1 MRTSR
6 ERAATAGALALI
18 LALGAGLRLWGMGYG
33 LPHPMARP
41 DEQKLVGR
49 AVVMLGTGD
58 LNPIEHTYPAL
69 LMYVQAAVLLA
80 YAKLGQIFGRYGG
93 IKDFL
98 TDANVFHPGLH
109 YRICRTISIAFALA
123 TVVATYF
130 LARRADGRRAVSLLA
145 ALVVAT
151 NYLHARDSRWGTVDV
166 TMTFFVTLSLLFAVQ
181 ASDTQRFRD
190 YKLAGAFAGLAAA
203 TKYNAGIVLLAAAT
217 AAIAGVARRRI
228 TATDAARR
236 VAVAG
241 LTTFLLFTLTTP
253 YSVRDWYATW
263 EGFSGAVGM
272 LYDVAGER
280 AGWVHLR
287 VTFPYGFGWPVFIA
301 ALVGAGLAAWKRDVR
316 ALVLVTFVVLMF
328 ASMATVRWVFPRYLV
343 PFVPPMAVLAAQAA
357 GAFVDVTRPALGAA
371 AALLLA
377 GPGLLSS
384 IQFDRVAAR
393 PDTRVLAA
401 EWLGANAAPGAAVLV
416 CDNYGSPAVN
426 VDARRGPAFRVRMI
440 DCAPGPV
447 EGADASYLVTS
458 EHPQLS
464 SFASVDPK
472 LKRYLDERARR
483 VAEFRPFR
491 EDTTAAPYFYRG
503 DAFFLPFTGLRA
515 MERGGPVV
523 TVWALP

>member
-1 MRTSR
+1 VHTTR
-6 ERAATAGALALI
+6 ERAATGGALALI
-18 LALGAGLRLWGMGYG
+18 LILGGGLRLWGMGYG

-49 AVVMLGTGD
+49 AFAMLGTGD
-58 LNPIEHTYPAL
+58 PNPIEHTYPAL
-69 LMYVQAAVLLA
+69 LMYVQAAALVL
-80 YAKLGQIFGRYGG
+80 YAKTGQLLGRYGG
-93 IKDFL
+93 VKDFL
-98 TDANVFHPGLH
+98 ADATVFHPGLH

-130 LARRADGRRAVSLLA
+130 LALRADGRRAVALLA

-151 NYLHARDSRWGTVDV
+151 NYLHVRDSRWGTVDV

-181 ASDTQRFRD
+181 ASETQRFRD

-217 AAIAGVARRRI
+217 AAIAGIARRRV
-228 TATDAARR
+228 TATDGARR

-241 LTTFLLFTLTTP
+241 LTTLLLFTLATP

-263 EGFSGAVGM
+263 EGFRGAVGM

-287 VTFPYGFGWPVFIA
+287 VTFPSGFGWPVFIA
-301 ALVGAGLAAWKRDVR
+301 ALAGAGRAVWTRDAR

-328 ASMATVRWVFPRYLV
+328 ASMATVLWVFPRYLV
-343 PFVPPMAVLAAQAA
+343 PFVPPMAVLAAEAA
-357 GAFVDVTRPALGAA
+357 GALVDVARPALGAA
-371 AALLLA
+371 AALVLA
-377 GPGLLSS
+377 GPGVLSS
-384 IQFDRVAAR
+384 VQFDRVAAR
-393 PDTRVLAA
+393 ADTRVLAA
-401 EWLGANAAPGAAVLV
+401 EWLGVNVPAGAPVLV
-416 CDNYGSPAVN
+416 CDNYGAPAVN
-426 VDARRGPAFRVRMI
+426 VDARRGRAFRVRMI
-440 DCAPGPV
+440 DCAPGSV
-447 EGADASYLVTS
+447 QGAGASYLVAG

-464 SFASVDPK
+464 GFASVDPK
-472 LKRYLDERARR
+472 LRSYLDERARR
-483 VAEFRPFR
+483 LAVFSPFR
-491 EDTTAAPYFYRG
+491 ADAPVRPYFYPG

>member
-1 MRTSR
+1 VRTTP
-6 ERAATAGALALI
+6 ERAATLGALALI
-18 LALGAGLRLWGMGYG
+18 LTLGAGLRLWGMGYG

-69 LMYVQAAVLLA
+69 LMYVQAAVLVL
-80 YAKLGQIFGRYGG
+80 YAKLGQLFGRYGG
-93 IKDFL
+93 VKDFL
-98 TDANVFHPGLH
+98 ADATVFHPGLH

-123 TVVATYF
+123 TVVATYL
-130 LARRADGRRAVSLLA
+130 LARRADGRRAVALLA

-151 NYLHARDSRWGTVDV
+151 NYLHVRDSRWGTVDV

-190 YKLAGAFAGLAAA
+190 YKRAGAFAGLAAA
-203 TKYNAGIVLLAAAT
+203 TKYNAGIVLLAVAT

-228 TATDAARR
+228 TATDGARR
-236 VAVAG
+236 FAVAG
-241 LTTFLLFTLTTP
+241 LTTLLLFTLATP

-287 VTFPYGFGWPVFIA
+287 VTFPSGFGWPVFIA
-301 ALVGAGLAAWKRDVR
+301 ALVGAGRAVWKRDAR

-328 ASMATVRWVFPRYLV
+328 ASMATVLWVFPRYLI
-343 PFVPPMAVLAAQAA
+343 PFVPPMAVLAAEAA
-357 GAFVDVTRPALGAA
+357 GALVDVARPPLAAA

-377 GPGLLSS
+377 GPGIWSS
-384 IQFDRVAAR
+384 VQFDRVAAR

-401 EWLGANAAPGAAVLV
+401 EWFGANVPAGSPVLV
-416 CDNYGSPAVN
+416 CDNYGSPVVN

-440 DCAPGPV
+440 DCTPASV
-447 EGADASYLVTS
+447 EGAGASYLVTS
-458 EHPQLS
+458 DHPQLS
-464 SFASVDPK
+464 GFASVDPA
-472 LKRYLDERARR
+472 LRRRLDERARR
-483 VAEFRPFR
+483 LAEFNPFR
-491 EDTTAAPYFYRG
+491 EGATARPYFYPG

>member
-1 MRTSR
+1 
-6 ERAATAGALALI
+6 
-18 LALGAGLRLWGMGYG
+18 MGYG

-98 TDANVFHPGLH
+98 TDANVVHPGLH
-109 YRICRTISIAFALA
+109 YRICRIISIAFALA

-130 LARRADGRRAVSLLA
+130 LALRADGRRAVALLA

-203 TKYNAGIVLLAAAT
+203 TKYNAGIVLLAA
-217 AAIAGVARRRI
+217 
-228 TATDAARR
+228 
-236 VAVAG
+236 
-241 LTTFLLFTLTTP
+241 
-253 YSVRDWYATW
+253 
-263 EGFSGAVGM
+263 
-272 LYDVAGER
+272 
-280 AGWVHLR
+280 
-287 VTFPYGFGWPVFIA
+287 
-301 ALVGAGLAAWKRDVR
+301 LVGAGLAAWKRDAR

-357 GAFVDVTRPALGAA
+357 GAFVDLTRPALGAA

-377 GPGLLSS
+377 GPGL
-384 IQFDRVAAR
+384 
-393 PDTRVLAA
+393 
-401 EWLGANAAPGAAVLV
+401 
-416 CDNYGSPAVN
+416 
-426 VDARRGPAFRVRMI
+426 
-440 DCAPGPV
+440 
-447 EGADASYLVTS
+447 
-458 EHPQLS
+458 
-464 SFASVDPK
+464 
-472 LKRYLDERARR
+472 
-483 VAEFRPFR
+483 
-491 EDTTAAPYFYRG
+491 
-503 DAFFLPFTGLRA
+503 
-515 MERGGPVV
+515 
-523 TVWALP
+523 